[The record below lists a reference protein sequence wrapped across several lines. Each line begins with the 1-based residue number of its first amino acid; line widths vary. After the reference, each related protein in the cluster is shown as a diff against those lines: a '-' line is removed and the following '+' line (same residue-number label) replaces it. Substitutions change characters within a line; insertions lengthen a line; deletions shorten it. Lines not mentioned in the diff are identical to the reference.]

1 MILVFHYRND
11 VAVWLY
17 AQRLFK
23 PSISRMRSEQILK
36 HHTAGTVRSEEGDWR
51 LEKYLKGCLRQEK
64 CYQSSGRHSIADQ
77 KNVYRRSSPHF
88 SWIIIAGLVWFEVS
102 RQE

>member
-51 LEKYLKGCLRQEK
+51 LEKYLKGC
-64 CYQSSGRHSIADQ
+64 D
-77 KNVYRRSSPHF
+77 RRSA
-88 SWIIIAGLVWFEVS
+88 IKVQAGIA
-102 RQE
+102 